1 MAIVAGPYHCGHAY
15 YPLPLLCHTYLLLC
29 SLEQMVVPPP
39 LLASLRSLVA
49 LEKARALLHA
59 AP

>member
-1 MAIVAGPYHCGHAY
+1 
-15 YPLPLLCHTYLLLC
+15 
-29 SLEQMVVPPP
+29 MVVPPP